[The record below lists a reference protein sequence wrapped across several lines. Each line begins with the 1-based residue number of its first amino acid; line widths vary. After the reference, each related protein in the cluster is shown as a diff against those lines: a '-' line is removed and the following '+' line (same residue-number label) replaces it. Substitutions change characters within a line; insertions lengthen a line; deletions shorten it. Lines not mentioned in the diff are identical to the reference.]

1 MNRSTRLVVAV
12 LAVGALSW
20 GCNIFDSFA
29 PSESADDYIADGRS
43 ALQDGDYATAIE
55 DFQKAV
61 DDDPTDARAHWGLA
75 KAYVRQ
81 SGYTSIGIMT
91 ELSGFNT
98 QTGENNLLPFMQDPI
113 ERVNALYTGL
123 IQANEHLKVIHDG
136 DAWSDELDASAIA
149 LDYTGT
155 LAVQGILLFR
165 DTNADN
171 QITSQD
177 FNLAAF
183 FDASG
188 NLTFDPDTWTDVWN
202 PAMGQDPQ
210 GMLDAAISVIG
221 ESSGVL
227 AGIYADVTGDSLD
240 TGIDTNNLGEVI
252 TGLIDGLLNYGAT
265 TNP

>member
-1 MNRSTRLVVAV
+1 MNRWTWLVVAV
-12 LAVGALSW
+12 LAAGAFSW

-29 PSESADDYIADGRS
+29 PSESAEDFIADGRS

-61 DDDPTDARAHWGLA
+61 DEDPTDARAHWGLA

-98 QTGENNLLPFMQDPI
+98 QAGGDNQLPFMADPVA
-113 ERVNALYTGL
+113 RVNALYTGL
-123 IQANEHLKVIHDG
+123 IQANVHLKAIHDG
-136 DAWSDELDASAIA
+136 DAWSEELDASAIA

-165 DTNADN
+165 DTNADG
-171 QITSQD
+171 QINGSD

-188 NLTFDPDTWTDVWN
+188 NLSFDPATWENVLTN
-202 PAMGQDPQ
+202 PSQDPQ
-210 GMLDAAISVIG
+210 GMLDAAAGVIG
-221 ESSGVL
+221 ESSDVL
-227 AGIYADVTGDSLD
+227 AGIFTDVTGDSVS

-252 TGLIDGLLNYGAT
+252 TDLINGLINYGAVT
-265 TNP
+265 P